1 MMPQAFKP
9 KPFSNIMQPN
19 QEAKIFGIF
28 GLLLVAQ
35 TFLDFAPAGPWDSRS
50 FSRGVVGLLGV
61 LLLYF
66 SWFRFTFNT
75 KGVAPVV
82 SLWKNPKSSSTT
94 VIVFGF
100 ICLVFTKFIVNSKI
114 GESFPQ
120 PAGLVITFIG
130 LLAIANGIYVWLISA
145 GPLANDEEENHDAEI
160 EPGNSEESCDA
171 EIDPEN
177 SEDDSNNPVNVTYNI
192 QNIEIHDSVVMDSKF
207 TNEQQ

>member
-9 KPFSNIMQPN
+9 KPFSNIMQPK
-19 QEAKIFGIF
+19 QEANIFGIF

-61 LLLYF
+61 LLLYL
-66 SWFRFTFNT
+66 SWFRFTFDK

-82 SLWKNPKSSSTT
+82 TLWKNPKSSSTT
-94 VIVFGF
+94 VIMFGF

-145 GPLANDEEENHDAEI
+145 GPLAVGEEEENNDAEI
-160 EPGNSEESCDA
+160 E
-171 EIDPEN
+171 PEN
-177 SEDDSNNPVNVTYNI
+177 SEDDSNNSVNVTYNI

-207 TNEQQ
+207 TNEEE

>member
-9 KPFSNIMQPN
+9 KPFSNIMQPK
-19 QEAKIFGIF
+19 QEANIFGIF

-61 LLLYF
+61 LLLYL
-66 SWFRFTFNT
+66 SWFRFTFDK

-82 SLWKNPKSSSTT
+82 TLWKNPKSSSTT
-94 VIVFGF
+94 VIIFGF

-145 GPLANDEEENHDAEI
+145 GPLAVGEEENNDVEIKPENNDAET
-160 EPGNSEESCDA
+160 ESK
-171 EIDPEN
+171 N

-192 QNIEIHDSVVMDSKF
+192 QNIEIHDSVVTDSKF
-207 TNEQQ
+207 TNEEE

>member
-9 KPFSNIMQPN
+9 KPFSNIMEPK

-35 TFLDFAPAGPWDSRS
+35 TFLDYAPAGPWDSRS

-66 SWFRFTFNT
+66 SWFRFTFDR

-82 SLWKNPKSSSTT
+82 KLWKNPKSSSTT
-94 VIVFGF
+94 VIVFGL
-100 ICLVFTKFIVNSKI
+100 ICLLFTKFIVNSKI
-114 GESFPQ
+114 GESFPL
-120 PAGLVITFIG
+120 PAGLIITFIG

-145 GPLANDEEENHDAEI
+145 GPLAVGEEENSEVEI
-160 EPGNSEESCDA
+160 E
-171 EIDPEN
+171 PEN

-192 QNIEIHDSVVMDSKF
+192 QNIEIHDSVVTDSKF
-207 TNEQQ
+207 TNEEE

>member
-9 KPFSNIMQPN
+9 KPFSNIMQPK

-61 LLLYF
+61 LLLYL
-66 SWFRFTFNT
+66 SWFRFTFDK

-82 SLWKNPKSSSTT
+82 TLWKNPKSSSTT
-94 VIVFGF
+94 VIMFGF

-120 PAGLVITFIG
+120 PAGLIITFIG

-145 GPLANDEEENHDAEI
+145 GPLAVGEEEENNDAEI
-160 EPGNSEESCDA
+160 E
-171 EIDPEN
+171 PEN
-177 SEDDSNNPVNVTYNI
+177 SEDDSNNSVNVTYNI

-207 TNEQQ
+207 TNEEE

>member
-9 KPFSNIMQPN
+9 KPFSNIMQPK

-61 LLLYF
+61 LLLYL
-66 SWFRFTFNT
+66 SWFRFTFDK

-82 SLWKNPKSSSTT
+82 TLWKNPKSSSTT
-94 VIVFGF
+94 VIMFGF

-145 GPLANDEEENHDAEI
+145 GPLAVGEEEENNDAEI
-160 EPGNSEESCDA
+160 E
-171 EIDPEN
+171 PEN
-177 SEDDSNNPVNVTYNI
+177 SEDDSNNSVNVTYNI

-207 TNEQQ
+207 TNEEE